1 MNSRMSTEEAREAKI
16 AELTAKN
23 ADHTKA
29 LIARGDMTTIR
40 EVGDCVMD
48 FLATSLAYEDLNK
61 LVTGELTF
69 AQVRNKVIE
78 NDAEVQAI
86 KQVERM
92 EQVREEQAQWARI
105 ERAAW
110 DRTVGVLI

>member
-1 MNSRMSTEEAREAKI
+1 MNTRMSADEARDAKI
-16 AELTAKN
+16 AELTTKN

-29 LIARGDMTTIR
+29 LIAAGDMTTIR
-40 EVGDCVMD
+40 EVGDCVTD
-48 FLATSLAYEDLNK
+48 YLAFAYDDLNK

-69 AQVRNKVIE
+69 IQLRDKVIE
-78 NDAEVQAI
+78 NDAENLAL

-105 ERAAW
+105 ELAAW
-110 DRTVGVLI
+110 NREIGYVL